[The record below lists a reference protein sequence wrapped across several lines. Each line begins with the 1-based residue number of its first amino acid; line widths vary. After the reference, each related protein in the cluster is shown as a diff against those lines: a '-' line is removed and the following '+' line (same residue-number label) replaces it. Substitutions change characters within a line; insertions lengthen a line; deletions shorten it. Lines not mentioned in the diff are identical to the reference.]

1 MQYLTNWRN
10 ILDKTIED
18 RSAIRLANAYQY
30 VKEFFPDLPERS
42 ALVLAGCIVK
52 ALLPTSS
59 SGEPQH

>member
-1 MQYLTNWRN
+1 M
-10 ILDKTIED
+10 DKTIED